1 MALFQ
6 FLRKVG
12 LLLTPA
18 FVFLCWGCG
27 GNCSN
32 TRTAP
37 VWAPTDYD
45 SLWTLILDAQG
56 NLTADF
62 TQCEGI
68 DSAALPAA
76 APQF

>member
-1 MALFQ
+1 VKSWFASDSGIRLS
-6 FLRKVG
+6 
-12 LLLTPA
+12 LL
-18 FVFLCWGCG
+18 GCG

-32 TRTAP
+32 TPTAP